1 MKIVKQIQCPPSQG
15 KQNLKTFKKK
25 WLKSF
30 RKYGLNYT
38 GIGPMLNLTKVK
50 GKQRKNLTLGENK
63 FIPTN
68 ELCDSTS
75 DAICKGQPKY
85 LYFQGYPTGSTT
97 TCIDGQKK
105 NNKIPGNKMLLAN
118 IIEDTSR
125 FDFGNH
131 VSAIFGRGK
140 YASKKCVK
148 ARLPVGSFLEK
159 KSTCKTINSSSNSL
173 NSTKNCTWW
182 VEERCIPKEKTFKK
196 KYGSE
201 VFNIPYG
208 YDVECFEN
216 PKYSLKIP
224 NKSPCKYFSLSLL
237 FFLIVLLIFAI
248 FSIFYVRS

>member
-50 GKQRKNLTLGENK
+50 RKQRKNLTLGENK

-118 IIEDTSR
+118 IIEDTLR

-148 ARLPVGSFLEK
+148 ARLPVGVFLEK
-159 KSTCKTINSSSNSL
+159 KSTCKNIDSRNPP
-173 NSTKNCTWW
+173 KKCTWW

-216 PKYSLKIP
+216 PKYSLD
-224 NKSPCKYFSLSLL
+224 KSGSCKYFSLFLL
-237 FFLIVLLIFAI
+237 FFLFFLFMFAI
-248 FSIFYVRS
+248 FSFYVRS